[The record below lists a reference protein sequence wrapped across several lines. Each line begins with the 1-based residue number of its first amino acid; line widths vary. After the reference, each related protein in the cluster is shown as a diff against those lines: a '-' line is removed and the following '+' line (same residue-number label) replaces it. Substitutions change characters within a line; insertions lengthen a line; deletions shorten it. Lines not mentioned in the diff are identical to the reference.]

1 MVFGELHG
9 VAVQVVTALLRSPAN
24 GHYIYGIDFNYHYYN
39 SIIIQSQG
47 VGIFIMGPIIGMALT
62 ERLPEVGGVTVCS
75 GLTVCVASE

>member
-24 GHYIYGIDFNYHYYN
+24 GHFIYVIDFNYHCYN
-39 SIIIQSQG
+39 CIIIKSQG
-47 VGIFIMGPIIGMALT
+47 VGIFVMGPIIGMALT
-62 ERLPEVGGVTVCS
+62 ERLPEVGGATVCS